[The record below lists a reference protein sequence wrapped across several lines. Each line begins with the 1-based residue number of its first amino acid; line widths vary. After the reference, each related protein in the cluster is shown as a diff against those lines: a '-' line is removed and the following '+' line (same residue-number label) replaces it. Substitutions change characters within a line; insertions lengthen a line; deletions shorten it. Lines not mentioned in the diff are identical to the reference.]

1 MEKEN
6 RVLHKRIDRLEPLA
20 EENKDLRQAN
30 SELKD
35 KTSVLEA
42 KNADLKAEVASLS
55 EKEEGE
61 TGRPAG
67 SQRQDP
73 ATG

>member
-20 EENKDLRQAN
+20 EENKDLRQEN
-30 SELKD
+30 IELKG

-42 KNADLKAEVASLS
+42 KPE
-55 EKEEGE
+55 
-61 TGRPAG
+61 
-67 SQRQDP
+67 QQQ
-73 ATG
+73 ATVE